1 MGDQP
6 EEQPDLKKGAKD
18 APDTDDVTVE
28 RLRQHLT
35 TTLSDASDTKRIKAF
50 ATSADFIEVLRYC
63 GSPNEAPSNVR
74 AVSFMILT
82 QLFNPSNNGDG
93 STYPLTFII
102 EQCAQCFGHCLG
114 TGKNVDK
121 LLAYRTL
128 HAIFQ
133 TSATVGASI
142 LCQESIVE
150 DMMDVVDFEVV
161 EVQIAIM
168 EVLAIAS
175 ADKTCRKLI
184 IKHGS
189 GWLAKVA
196 ASNKMD
202 QKLKAV
208 AGTTLTKLAAQNEM
222 QQQQQQQ
229 HKGGDDDEGDTS
241 LERAMKGVNL
251 GKDDLMEN
259 LKQVVTSQTSDTY
272 MMLTAVEGLA
282 YSSVDPGVKEALVKD
297 VGFLKSLTALCINV
311 ASRHSNPLLFG
322 IGTILANLTM
332 YRPVLSDQQRQM
344 KKLRDLAN
352 AKKAGKTTA
361 TEEEEDQR
369 ESDKAVDQRVQRLV
383 DQGCAMA
390 LMVLSK
396 NTSVNIR
403 MVAAQ
408 GYLNMVTPQ
417 SSRGKLLQQGV
428 VKGLVPLALGDG
440 GGNSKEETAPELYR
454 VVATQ
459 ALAKLAITTDPRLA
473 FTAAQMLDLVRPLL
487 TLCKDDNQLRQFE
500 GLMAL
505 TNMASTDDQVR
516 HKIDTADG
524 MAIFENLQLSSNDM
538 VQRAATEMV
547 CNMTFFEPVFERYS
561 DPSSPGAQNR
571 IRLLMIL
578 ADHEDVA
585 TRRAASGALAILAN
599 SPGACSMMVKV
610 DKGYERVV
618 RLVQPE
624 EQVEVQHRGV
634 ELIRCLVN
642 HVGKEAVEQL
652 VKVQGDKHLVEIVKN
667 CQVNAIRGAAME
679 VLKLFVA
686 NGVELKA

>member
-1 MGDQP
+1 MGDKS
-6 EEQPDLKKGAKD
+6 EEQKNVTDNNKDLPHKE
-18 APDTDDVTVE
+18 DDDVE

-35 TTLSDASDTKRIKAF
+35 TTLSDPSDTKRIKSF
-50 ATSADFIEVLRYC
+50 STSPDFIQVLRNC
-63 GSPNEAPSNVR
+63 GSPTETSANVR

-82 QLFNPSNNGDG
+82 KLFNPDG
-93 STYPLTFII
+93 ASSTSTTNYPITFII

-133 TSATVGASI
+133 TSATVGAAI
-142 LCQESIVE
+142 LCQEGIVE
-150 DMMDVVDFEVV
+150 DMMDVVEFEIV

-184 IKHGS
+184 IKYAS
-189 GWLAKVA
+189 KWLARVA
-196 ASNKMD
+196 ASKDTDLM
-202 QKLKAV
+202 LKAA
-208 AGTTLTKLAAQNEM
+208 AGTTLTKLSAQKDMEQS
-222 QQQQQQQ
+222 QQQ
-229 HKGGDDDEGDTS
+229 KGNDDGDVDTS
-241 LERAMKGVNL
+241 LEQAMKGVNL
-251 GKDDLMEN
+251 NKDDLMEN
-259 LKQVVTSQTSDTY
+259 LKKVVTSHTSDSS

-282 YSSVDPGVKEALVKD
+282 YSSVDPGVKESLAD
-297 VGFLKSLTALCINV
+297 DGEFMKSLTALCINV

-332 YRPVLSDQQRQM
+332 YKPVLSDQQRQM

-352 AKKAGKTTA
+352 AKKSANKSTTTTTT
-361 TEEEEDQR
+361 TEEDDPR
-369 ESDKAVDQRVQRLV
+369 ESDKAVDQRVQKV
-383 DQGCAMA
+383 IDQGCAMI

-396 NTSVNIR
+396 NTSANIR

-408 GYLNMVTPQ
+408 TYLNMVTPQ

-428 VKGLVPLALGDG
+428 VKGLVPLALMTTE
-440 GGNSKEETAPELYR
+440 KVPELYQ
-454 VVATQ
+454 VIATQ

-487 TLCKDDNQLRQFE
+487 ALCKDDNQLRQFE

-505 TNMASTDDQVR
+505 TNMASMDDQVR
-516 HKIDTADG
+516 HKIDNEDG
-524 MAIFENLQLSSNDM
+524 MPVFENLQLSSNDM

-561 DPSSPGAQNR
+561 DPNSPGSQNR

-599 SPGACSMMVKV
+599 NQGACGMMVKV
-610 DKGYERVV
+610 DKGYERIV
-618 RLVQPE
+618 RLIQPD
-624 EQVEVQHRGV
+624 EQVEVQHRGI
-634 ELIRCLVN
+634 EIIRCLVN
-642 HVGKEAVEQL
+642 HFGKDAVDHMVE
-652 VKVQGDKHLVEIVKN
+652 KQGDRHLVEIVKK
-667 CQVNAIRGAAME
+667 CQVNAIRGAAMD

-686 NGVELKA
+686 NGVVLKA